1 MSDEITKVTL
11 WSPAEDLWS
20 VEVQYEDGDNLEAD
34 FATRGA
40 AALFVQH
47 VTSIRHL
54 ADSQN
59 HGGGSGESC
68 RSGGDPRNLP

>member
-47 VTSIRHL
+47 V
-54 ADSQN
+54 ASQIT
-59 HGGGSGESC
+59 E
-68 RSGGDPRNLP
+68 